1 MWKPVAEAPF
11 GQDLQLAVIN
21 IDGAH
26 SLAFPCR
33 RKLHGWAR
41 SETNEE
47 VDILPTHWR
56 PWLEDMSMR
65 SSDEM
70 LSRRS

>member
-21 IDGAH
+21 TDGTHA
-26 SLAFPCR
+26 LVFPCC
-33 RKLHGWAR
+33 RKLYGWAKA
-41 SETNEE
+41 ETNEE

-56 PWLEDMSMR
+56 PWPKGENQDAFF
-65 SSDEM
+65 
-70 LSRRS
+70 